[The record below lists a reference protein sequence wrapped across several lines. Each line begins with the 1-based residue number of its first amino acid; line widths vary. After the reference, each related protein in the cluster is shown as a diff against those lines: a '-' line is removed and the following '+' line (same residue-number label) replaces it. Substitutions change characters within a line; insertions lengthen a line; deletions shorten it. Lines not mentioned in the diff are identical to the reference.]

1 MSTAVGS
8 APGNKFKNRFA
19 NIVACKLLI
28 NFFVINLMNLLINKN
43 GQPCKIQNLLL
54 VHICTLNVMVL

>member
-19 NIVACKLLI
+19 NIVACKLPYSSLYSCHAPI
-28 NFFVINLMNLLINKN
+28 WQIPLPIEKKTAT
-43 GQPCKIQNLLL
+43 GKIQK
-54 VHICTLNVMVL
+54 CF